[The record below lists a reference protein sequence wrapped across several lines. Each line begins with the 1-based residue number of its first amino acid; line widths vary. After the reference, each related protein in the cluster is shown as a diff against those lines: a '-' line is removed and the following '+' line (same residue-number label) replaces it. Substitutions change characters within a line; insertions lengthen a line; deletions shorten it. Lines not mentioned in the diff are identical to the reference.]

1 MKSRRTQT
9 ADLRRRKLLGML
21 SNGERFSGED
31 LARQLKVTRSAVWK
45 LIRNLRDL
53 GIEIEAIAHQ
63 GYKLPRPV
71 QLYDAQTIRASIGAE
86 SRAALENIEVLLTV
100 DSTNRYLSAAQ
111 NATPGQASVCV
122 AEVQT
127 AGRGR
132 RGRSWL
138 APFGSGVCLSLAWQ
152 FAESPPDFSALSLAV
167 G

>member
-9 ADLRRRKLLGML
+9 ADLRRRKLLDML
-21 SNGERFSGED
+21 ASGERFSGED

-63 GYKLPRPV
+63 GYKLPRSV
-71 QLYDAQTIRASIGAE
+71 QLYDADAIRATIVRSA
-86 SRAALENIEVLLTV
+86 STALEKVEVLLTV
-100 DSTNRYLSAAQ
+100 DSTNRYLSDAQ
-111 NATPGQASVCV
+111 SLQPGQASVCV

-132 RGRSWL
+132 R
-138 APFGSGVCLSLAWQ
+138 
-152 FAESPPDFSALSLAV
+152 
-167 G
+167 